1 MELLK
6 AKVRCPCKMKF
17 GQGPEG
23 NVRVME
29 RVVRDEIRQCCGG
42 RSEGVGGHR
51 SHYTLLAFGRTWVF
65 YPFYNIRNIAGN
77 ICLSAFVLS
86 FLFHV

>member
-6 AKVRCPCKMKF
+6 VKVRCPCKMKF

-29 RVVRDEIRQCCGG
+29 RVVRDEIR
-42 RSEGVGGHR
+42 
-51 SHYTLLAFGRTWVF
+51 A
-65 YPFYNIRNIAGN
+65 
-77 ICLSAFVLS
+77 VLWGQE
-86 FLFHV
+86 